1 MELRIE
7 NGTLLWTSYELEENI
22 VVPDGVRKI
31 GAVVSSQYHSHCPRP
46 RAGRVADVA
55 DVPANASSHGPCHGG
70 GLRALRCHLRDR
82 LHGSA

>member
-31 GAVVSSQYHSHCPRP
+31 GAVVFGNHKGIKTWSGDTFGC
-46 RAGRVADVA
+46 
-55 DVPANASSHGPCHGG
+55 
-70 GLRALRCHLRDR
+70 
-82 LHGSA
+82 